1 MANIPKL
8 LTRFRVSDS
17 NLEKD
22 PMTKEAYGVYS
33 DKRYEL
39 GKARK
44 ALNETSKKLH
54 DLLDG
59 PLRSSGLV
67 PQGKDWT
74 LTEDEEELGLII
86 YVWSGGDGSE
96 LSPPAYAATLMSF
109 LLSNV
114 VTNLFHFF
122 MPARFSGI

>member
-1 MANIPKL
+1 MANTPKL
-8 LTRFRVSDS
+8 LSKFRISDG

-22 PMTKEAYGVYS
+22 PTIKEAYGLYS

-44 ALNETSKKLH
+44 ALNEASKKLH

-59 PLRSSGLV
+59 PLRSTGLI

-74 LTEDEEELGLII
+74 LTEDENDLGLII
-86 YVWSGGDGSE
+86 QVWSEPRQRGRKKPE
-96 LSPPAYAATLMSF
+96 LPLQQVAFAVKAPKAA
-109 LLSNV
+109 
-114 VTNLFHFF
+114 
-122 MPARFSGI
+122 A